1 VLNSVAGRRI
11 HLKRGARQG
20 DPISPYLFNIVMDFL
35 VTWVKRLNLLQP
47 VFPGCKSCL
56 LYADDTLLLVKPQ
69 IQQLQFLKVILRIF
83 GEMSGLRINMQ
94 KSELLITSM
103 REELNT

>member
-1 VLNSVAGRRI
+1 VAGRRI

-20 DPISPYLFNIVMDFL
+20 DPISPYLFNIAMDFL

-47 VFPGCKSCL
+47 VFPGCKSYL

>member
-1 VLNSVAGRRI
+1 VAGRRI
-11 HLKRGARQG
+11 HLKRGVRQG
-20 DPISPYLFNIVMDFL
+20 DPISPYLFNIAMDFL
-35 VTWVKRLNLLQP
+35 VTWVKRLNSLNLLQP

-56 LYADDTLLLVKPQ
+56 LYVDDTLLLVKPQ
-69 IQQLQFLKVILRIF
+69 IQQLQFLKVILQIF

-103 REELNT
+103 REEQV